1 MAGTRGC
8 EQCGTEFVPQRE
20 HDRFCS
26 SQCRAA
32 WNRAHSGDQ
41 AAEVR
46 ALEWSAAGMRE
57 VTERLSRFRPG
68 DQAAAFSMI
77 SEAVWWVTIVD
88 ARLVRHYLA
97 VYDGVLA
104 TRDTAERATV
114 EGTLAGLRFVRNRI
128 GAEDGQSDFIGRP
141 ARGAGAEQVL
151 AEDVLAG
158 WTWRRVPEPAR
169 VSLPPQMRSWEF
181 TRHRA
186 YETWLAGRPV
196 GEVFGRVTDFL
207 NVAAAEAVAAPDA
220 DAFARYGP
228 LAVRGAVRGPVGGA
242 LA

>member
-1 MAGTRGC
+1 MAETRGC
-8 EQCGTEFVPQRE
+8 VQCGTQFVPQRE

-26 SQCRAA
+26 SECRAA

-57 VTERLSRFRPG
+57 ATERLSRFRPG
-68 DQAAAFSMI
+68 DQAAAFSMV

-97 VYDGVLA
+97 VYDGVLG
-104 TRDTAERATV
+104 TRDTAERETT

-141 ARGAGAEQVL
+141 ARDAGAGQVL
-151 AEDVLAG
+151 AEDVLAD
-158 WTWRRVPEPAR
+158 WTWRRMPERAG

-181 TRHRA
+181 ARHRA
-186 YETWLAGRPV
+186 YEMWLAGRTV

-207 NVAAAEAVAAPDA
+207 NVAAAEAVAAPGA
-220 DAFARYGP
+220 DALALPNKDLLAIRS
-228 LAVRGAVRGPVGGA
+228 AVRRT

>member
-1 MAGTRGC
+1 MAETRGC
-8 EQCGTEFVPQRE
+8 EQCGTEFAPQRE

-26 SQCRAA
+26 SECRAA

-68 DQAAAFSMI
+68 DQAAAFSMV

-104 TRDTAERATV
+104 ARDPAERDAI

-128 GAEDGQSDFIGRP
+128 GAEDGQSEFIGRP
-141 ARGAGAEQVL
+141 ARDAGAEQVL
-151 AEDVLAG
+151 AEDVLAS
-158 WTWRRVPEPAR
+158 WPWRRMPEPAG
-169 VSLPPQMRSWEF
+169 VSLPAQMRSWES
-181 TRHRA
+181 TRHQA
-186 YETWLAGRPV
+186 YETWLAGRTV

-207 NVAAAEAVAAPDA
+207 NVAAAEAVAAPDTG
-220 DAFARYGP
+220 AFALPGTD
-228 LAVRGAVRGPVGGA
+228 L
-242 LA
+242 